1 MDPRHTTT
9 TGSSRGSSP
18 STADLSH
25 GLVFLSAGGSRA
37 AASLGRTRHR
47 SGTTPLPTRMPL
59 MPFPWSTAACGR
71 ERTQEKVER
80 RGLGGPVAERGR
92 TWSTALSAFFPGG
105 RRRRRVRRPG
115 LPHGSMVAPPA
126 TKHFS
131 HTTVFVCIFSE
142 HFALGGLD
150 GQVFKLALR
159 WDILFVH
166 ACSLLHSL

>member
-1 MDPRHTTT
+1 VDPRHTTT

-18 STADLSH
+18 STADLSQ

-71 ERTQEKVER
+71 ERRQEKVER

-92 TWSTALSAFFPGG
+92 TWSTAPSAVFPGG
-105 RRRRRVRRPG
+105 RRRRRVLRPG

-126 TKHFS
+126 TKDLP
-131 HTTVFVCIFSE
+131 VLLCVCSF
-142 HFALGGLD
+142 FAN
-150 GQVFKLALR
+150 ALSR
-159 WDILFVH
+159 GKCTDKFLNLSYVRP
-166 ACSLLHSL
+166 S